1 MSNQDSENRNATS
14 RLFYEREFLKF
25 TIFFKIFSENA
36 LCLSVFFSCSQM
48 IEICSLTTTAC
59 RNCDN
64 ALSMDYYEM
73 LMLKKDVETEM
84 KDVLQLLCEIDPV
97 TKADLGCQ
105 FPNHEKLLASI
116 RSCAKLVLRKCM

>member
-1 MSNQDSENRNATS
+1 
-14 RLFYEREFLKF
+14 
-25 TIFFKIFSENA
+25 
-36 LCLSVFFSCSQM
+36 M

-97 TKADLGCQ
+97 TEADLGCQ

-116 RSCAKLVLRKCM
+116 RSCAKLVLRKCKEIVSHKYFEYFSTNLTVVI

>member
-1 MSNQDSENRNATS
+1 
-14 RLFYEREFLKF
+14 
-25 TIFFKIFSENA
+25 
-36 LCLSVFFSCSQM
+36 M

-84 KDVLQLLCEIDPV
+84 KDVLQLPCEIDPV

-116 RSCAKLVLRKCM
+116 RSCAKLVLRKCKEVFVSQRYLQT